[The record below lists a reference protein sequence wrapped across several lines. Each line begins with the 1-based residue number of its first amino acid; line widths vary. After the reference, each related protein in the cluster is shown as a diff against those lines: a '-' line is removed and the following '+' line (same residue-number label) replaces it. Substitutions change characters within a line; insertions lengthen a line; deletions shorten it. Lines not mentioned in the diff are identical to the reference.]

1 LCTAARPT
9 AACTPSPNTLS
20 TRKIPQVSRKPLRSK
35 LISLPNTTLPLS
47 PRLSS
52 SQPQLPNRATNTD
65 NNNNDTT
72 TNTNPNREPEFA
84 LILAACGVGIATG
97 AGVVL
102 LNYAIH
108 EIRDIIWHAD
118 ALPSGRQLLKEFTDI
133 ELFPRVLI
141 PPILGGL
148 VVGLLSISIGGFAAT
163 TITPLDS
170 NDKNILNITSNGNG
184 TNGHSSATSSSSIS
198 GDQIQRA
205 LRPLARAVAAAI
217 TLGTGASLGP
227 EGPSVDIGRSIARGL
242 GVALKSEK
250 RLVAL
255 VAAGSGAGVA
265 AGFNAPIAGVF
276 FAVET
281 VLQRQLIKAA
291 VNTAD
296 TQQSPLVLKNNS
308 KEASNSSSSSSIS
321 SRGGTPS
328 SSSLI
333 TTTPAAVDDS
343 DSDGLTIAMVLLAC
357 VLAAVTS
364 QAGLGA
370 SPAFRV
376 PAYRLESLAE
386 LPLYLVFGA
395 LCGAVSASFSFS
407 ARVASNAFEELKG
420 NNNGESSPS
429 LQALVLPAIG
439 GLTTGVLALGYP
451 EILYLGFD
459 NVNSILSAAQGEY
472 GPGLLIQIVV
482 LKIIATS
489 ISRGSGL
496 QGGIYAPSIF
506 MGAALGSAFGELA
519 HVVGDPYGLTLS
531 EPAAYALVG
540 VGAMLASN
548 CAVPLTSVLL
558 LFELTRDYLIILP
571 TLAAVGISYWVS
583 TLAAPNVRSSV
594 ARLTASN
601 RMTSSTLYNA
611 AGQPGLVSFV
621 NTSSSTIAND
631 DSIGSSGSI
640 GSMGSNEDM
649 LIEEG
654 TLPDGLLMKGIR
666 KRLAEK
672 NNNADALTSEDILAA
687 ATEASQ
693 EAALTVACALESSC
707 VVVYEDTLAIQ
718 ALEAMDQGGGQAVAV
733 VMKKDGGGVAG
744 LVSRELLEKVI
755 METRMKRE

>member
-1 LCTAARPT
+1 MQSQRTQQRQRCFSLCTAALPT
-9 AACTPSPNTLS
+9 AAYAPSPRTLG
-20 TRKIPQVSRKPLRSK
+20 TREIGQLSRKPLRSK
-35 LISLPNTTLPLS
+35 LFSSPNTTLS
-47 PRLSS
+47 PHSS
-52 SQPQLPNRATNTD
+52 SPQPQLTNRATNTD
-65 NNNNDTT
+65 NNAN
-72 TNTNPNREPEFA
+72 TNTEPEFA

-118 ALPSGRQLLKEFTDI
+118 VLPSGRQLLKEFTDI
-133 ELFPRVLI
+133 ELFPRVLL

-148 VVGLLSISIGGFAAT
+148 AVGLLSISIGGFAAT
-163 TITPLDS
+163 TTAPLDT
-170 NDKNILNITSNGNG
+170 NNKNILDNNNNSTTGP
-184 TNGHSSATSSSSIS
+184 SSSIS
-198 GDQIQRA
+198 GDQIQTA

-242 GVALKSEK
+242 GAALKSEK

-296 TQQSPLVLKNNS
+296 TQQSPLVLNNNNR
-308 KEASNSSSSSSIS
+308 KEASNSSSNSS
-321 SRGGTPS
+321 GGG
-328 SSSLI
+328 SSL
-333 TTTPAAVDDS
+333 TPAAAAAVVDDA

-370 SPAFRV
+370 SPAFKV

-420 NNNGESSPS
+420 NNNNGGESSSSPS
-429 LQALVLPAIG
+429 LQAVVLPAVG

-519 HVVGDPYGLTLS
+519 HVVGDPYGLALS

-583 TLAAPNVRSSV
+583 TLAAPNVRSSA

-621 NTSSSTIAND
+621 NTSSSCGSGIDNNE
-631 DSIGSSGSI
+631 SSGS
-640 GSMGSNEDM
+640 GSVESSSDDM
-649 LIEEG
+649 LLEEG

-672 NNNADALTSEDILAA
+672 NNNAAALTSEDILAA

-693 EAALTVACALESSC
+693 IAALTVACALESSC
-707 VVVYEDTLAIQ
+707 VVVYEDTLALQ